1 MLHLHWCDE
10 QFYLWGE
17 QAFNPGALT
26 DANSPFDPGV
36 EALSKAWT
44 DALKEAVAAEGVVA
58 HLKLQLPTLDITSTR
73 LPLPSQSFLLPE
85 ELRDLAASARPH
97 MAPWS
102 VTALKLPWKSLFA
115 LLGQIDDRKVAEGLF
130 AAEDLIVFA
139 ELFRYAGA
147 LVARGRY
154 LPGLRVGDAPPA
166 PSFEAIW
173 SPCIDSEEDARIRAF
188 ADRLPPSAFSES
200 HLSTPATPPAAV
212 LETILLDWVD
222 RLVRASVVTT
232 LSLAHALRGRC
243 YSAHD
248 AWFAALRGESRAIR
262 WKEAR
267 ELSQLAEQIR
277 AWRFPVEGARQ
288 CATRPCFTLHT
299 PSTAEA
305 CWLLEIGVDAGSGFR
320 NPGFSP
326 EASPEPRPVRRFI
339 RSSLGEGGNLG
350 VGGTLNPPLPEATLL
365 ALGQA
370 AMLFPPLGKAEF
382 TDGLHAAALTTVEAY
397 LFLTAEHAL
406 LRSAGY
412 DVTLPQDW
420 NPGAERGFALSVDVT
435 PHPGEK
441 GAPDLSGADAPAS
454 PEEYAPEARVNIRH
468 TVTFNGAPVSQEE
481 LTSLLDSEAPLV
493 NFRGAWMVVD
503 LKQIQQAIR
512 IGKHDALDEVPAV
525 QAVQLA
531 LGAQAK
537 RHGLPIA
544 EVHGHGWVET
554 LFNRLS
560 GDEHRFGVLPPPEGF
575 CGELRPYQQRGFSWL
590 VYLRSC
596 GFGGCL
602 ADDMG
607 LGKTIQALAFLV
619 HEKERGEK
627 RPALV
632 AGPMSVLGNW
642 LREAQRFTPG
652 LRCHIHHGASRWHGE
667 SFAREMT
674 QFDVIFTSYHLL
686 YRDYADLRQV
696 AWSGILLDEAQNI
709 KNPETRQSQAAR
721 GLKADYRVALTGTP
735 MENHVGDLWSVMD
748 FLNPDMLGK
757 RTAFREAFFRPIQ
770 TGSDPGARIRLKRM
784 TAPFILRRLKTDKH
798 IITDLPEKIE
808 AKVYCP
814 MTREQVRLYQD
825 EMNAFHHELGAAE
838 GIGRRGLILATLTRL
853 KQICNHPEQYLGA
866 QRKAELDELDDVMR
880 PMTKGRKDRRALE
893 RIPSSDEELT
903 RFAAASGKL
912 TRLTEQL
919 EEVFANN
926 ECALIFTQYATMGH
940 LLVKHLCEVFG
951 RDMPYL
957 HGGVSRAQREQ
968 LVNDF
973 QATRV
978 PQAFVLSLKAGGLG
992 LNLTR
997 ATHVFHYDRWWN
1009 PAVENQAT
1017 DRAFRIG
1024 QTQRVLV
1031 HKFICNGTL
1040 EDRIDAM
1047 IESKSA
1053 LAMEI
1058 IGHGENALTELS
1070 DEMLGSL
1077 LKLEADAAE

>member
-1 MLHLHWCDE
+1 MLMLHLHWCAE

-17 QAFNPGALT
+17 QAFHPVTSPNSA
-26 DANSPFDPGV
+26 SPFDPGV
-36 EALSKAWT
+36 AALRMAWKEALQ
-44 DALKEAVAAEGVVA
+44 EAVVPECDVTR
-58 HLKLQLPTLDITSTR
+58 LELQLPTFVPRPSVSC
-73 LPLPSQSFLLPE
+73 LPLPSQTFLLPE
-85 ELRDLAASARPH
+85 ELHDVAASAKIH
-97 MAPWS
+97 LAPWG
-102 VTALKLPWKSLFA
+102 VTALKLPWKSLFS
-115 LLGQIDDRKVAEGLF
+115 LLGKIEEHKLAEGLF
-130 AAEDLIVFA
+130 AAEDLVVFA

-154 LPGLRVGDAPPA
+154 LPGLRVCEELAPPSYHA
-166 PSFEAIW
+166 VW
-173 SPCIDSEEDARIRAF
+173 SPCIDREEDVRIRAI
-188 ADRLPPSAFSES
+188 AVRLPPAAFTGVA
-200 HLSTPATPPAAV
+200 LSTAETPSIPVIEA
-212 LETILLDWVD
+212 ILTEWVD
-222 RLVRASVVTT
+222 RLVRVSVVTT
-232 LSLAHALRGRC
+232 LSLAHAIRGRF

-248 AWFAALRGESRAIR
+248 AWFAALRGDSRAIR
-262 WKEAR
+262 WDNEN
-267 ELSQLAEQIR
+267 ELRVLADHIR
-277 AWRFPVEGARQ
+277 AWRHPVEGACHRDV
-288 CATRPCFTLHT
+288 RPVFTLHT
-299 PSTAEA
+299 PTAAEPN
-305 CWLLEIGVDAGSGFR
+305 WLLEIGVASDLGPPTSDLR
-320 NPGFSP
+320 PQIS
-326 EASPEPRPVRRFI
+326 EA
-339 RSSLGEGGNLG
+339 
-350 VGGTLNPPLPEATLL
+350 ALL

-370 AMLFPPLGKAEF
+370 AMLFPPLGKAEWSE
-382 TDGLHAAALTTVEAY
+382 GLHASALSTVEAY
-397 LFLTAEHAL
+397 LFLTSAHAL
-406 LRSAGY
+406 LCSAGY
-412 DVTLPQDW
+412 DVVLPPAW
-420 NPGAERGFALSVDVT
+420 KPGADSGFALSVDVA
-435 PHPGEK
+435 PHRGEK
-441 GAPDLSGADAPAS
+441 DVPIQAHVEATLAPDGYAPA
-454 PEEYAPEARVNIRH
+454 ARVDIRH
-468 TVTFNGAPVSQEE
+468 TVTFNGEAVSQEE
-481 LTSLLDSEAPLV
+481 LAHLLEAEAPLV
-493 NFRGAWMVVD
+493 CFRGSWMVVD
-503 LKQIQQAIR
+503 TKQIQQAMR
-512 IGKHDALDEVPAV
+512 LGKQDARDEELVV

-531 LGAQAK
+531 LGTQTK

-544 EVHGHGWVET
+544 EVRGHGWVET

-560 GDEHRFGVLPPPEGF
+560 GDEHRFGVLDPPQGF

-607 LGKTIQALAFLV
+607 LGKTIQALAFLIN
-619 HEKERGEK
+619 EKERGEK

-642 LREAQRFTPG
+642 MREAQRFTPG
-652 LRCHIHHGASRWHGE
+652 LRCHVHHGASRWHGK
-667 SFAREMT
+667 SLIREMA
-674 QFDVIFTSYHLL
+674 QFDVVFTSYHLI

-721 GLKADYRVALTGTP
+721 GLKADYRIALTGTP

-798 IITDLPEKIE
+798 IISDLPEKIE

-814 MTREQVRLYQD
+814 MTKEQVRLYQD
-825 EMNAFHHELGAAE
+825 ELSSFHRSLEDAE

-853 KQICNHPEQYLGA
+853 KQICNHPEHYLGG
-866 QRKAELDELDDVMR
+866 QKRAELNEAGDFPR
-880 PMTKGRKDRRALE
+880 ITTKGRKNARTKEPTIPNEEAL
-893 RIPSSDEELT
+893 RK
-903 RFAAASGKL
+903 FAAASGKF

-926 ECALIFTQYATMGH
+926 ECALIFTQYAEMGH
-940 LLVKHLCEVFG
+940 LLVKHLCERFG

-957 HGGVSRAQREQ
+957 HGGVSRAMREQ
-968 LVNDF
+968 MVETF
-973 QATRV
+973 QATQV

-1053 LAMEI
+1053 LATEI
-1058 IGHGENALTELS
+1058 IGHGEHALTELS

-1077 LKLEADAAE
+1077 LKLEADEAE

>member
-1 MLHLHWCDE
+1 MLMLHLHWCDE

-17 QAFNPGALT
+17 QAFRPVALPNS
-26 DANSPFDPGV
+26 ASPFDPGLAALRMAWK
-36 EALSKAWT
+36 EALQ
-44 DALKEAVAAEGVVA
+44 EAVGPEGEA
-58 HLKLQLPTLDITSTR
+58 THLELQLPTFASPVSR

-85 ELRDLAASARPH
+85 EFHDSAASASLQL
-97 MAPWS
+97 APWKVS
-102 VTALKLPWKSLFA
+102 ALKLSWKSLFA
-115 LLGQIDDRKVAEGLF
+115 LLGKIEERKLAEGLF
-130 AAEDLIVFA
+130 AAEDLVAFA

-154 LPGLRVGDAPPA
+154 LPGLRIGE
-166 PSFEAIW
+166 SGFLAIW
-173 SPCIDSEEDARIRAF
+173 SPCIDSEEDTRIRVLAE
-188 ADRLPPSAFSES
+188 RLPPAAFSGS
-200 HLSTPATPPAAV
+200 DPSTAEAPSVGVIEA
-212 LETILLDWVD
+212 ILADWVD

-232 LSLAHALRGRC
+232 LSLAHAARGRC

-248 AWFAALRGESRAIR
+248 AWFAALRGESRLIR
-262 WKEAR
+262 WKEEG
-267 ELSQLAEQIR
+267 ELRTLTSQIH
-277 AWRFPVEGARQ
+277 AWRHPVEGARHRDV
-288 CATRPCFTLHT
+288 RPNFMLHT
-299 PSTAEA
+299 PSSTEA
-305 CWLLEIGVDAGSGFR
+305 NWLLEIGVDARAKSKPHDPKSKIP
-320 NPGFSP
+320 NLKSP
-326 EASPEPRPVRRFI
+326 I
-339 RSSLGEGGNLG
+339 
-350 VGGTLNPPLPEATLL
+350 PEATLL

-382 TDGLHAAALTTVEAY
+382 IDGLHAAALSTVEAY
-397 LFLTAEHAL
+397 VLLTSAHAL

-412 DVTLPQDW
+412 DVTLPSDW
-420 NPGAERGFALSVDVT
+420 NSGGDKGFALSVDVA

-441 GAPDLSGADAPAS
+441 GVSAS
-454 PEEYAPEARVNIRH
+454 PEEYSPAARVDIRH
-468 TVTFNGAPVSQEE
+468 TVTFNGDPVSQDE
-481 LTSLLDSEAPLV
+481 LEHLLQAEAPLV
-493 NFRGAWMVVD
+493 CFRGSWMVVD
-503 LKQIQQAIR
+503 MKQIQQAMR
-512 IGKHDALDEVPAV
+512 LGKYDAKDESSAV
-525 QAVQLA
+525 QAVQLV
-531 LGAQAK
+531 LGSQAK
-537 RHGLPIA
+537 HHGLPIA
-544 EVHGHGWVET
+544 EVRGHGWVET

-560 GDEHRFGVLPPPEGF
+560 GDEHRFGVLEPPQGF

-607 LGKTIQALAFLV
+607 LGKTIQALAFLM
-619 HEKERGEK
+619 HEKENGEK
-627 RPALV
+627 HPALI

-642 LREAQRFTPG
+642 MREAKRFTPG
-652 LRCHIHHGASRWHGE
+652 LRCHVHHGSARWHGE
-667 SFAREMT
+667 SFAREMA
-674 QFDVIFTSYHLL
+674 QFDVVFTSYHLL

-721 GLKADYRVALTGTP
+721 GLKADYRIALTGTP

-757 RTAFREAFFRPIQ
+757 RTAFRDAFFRPIQ

-798 IITDLPEKIE
+798 IISDLPEKIE
-808 AKVYCP
+808 AKVYCS
-814 MTREQVRLYQD
+814 MTKEQVRLYQD
-825 EMNAFHHELGAAE
+825 ELSSFHRELGDAE

-853 KQICNHPEQYLGA
+853 KQICNHPEQYL
-866 QRKAELDELDDVMR
+866 KSE
-880 PMTKGRKDRRALE
+880 
-893 RIPSSDEELT
+893 PSSAKGARHKVPRASVLAPNLFIE
-903 RFAAASGKL
+903 RSGKF
-912 TRLTEQL
+912 TRLAEQL

-926 ECALIFTQYATMGH
+926 ECALIFTQYAEMGH
-940 LLVKHLCEVFG
+940 LLVRYLCETFG

-957 HGGVSRAQREQ
+957 HGGVPRAMREQ
-968 LVNDF
+968 MVESF

-1053 LAMEI
+1053 LATEI
-1058 IGHGENALTELS
+1058 IGHGEHALTELS

-1077 LKLEADAAE
+1077 LKLQTDELEGSD

>member
-17 QAFNPGALT
+17 QAFHPVALPEAT
-26 DANSPFDPGV
+26 SPFDPGV
-36 EALSKAWT
+36 EALRKAWAT
-44 DALKEAVAAEGVVA
+44 ALKEAVAADGASA
-58 HLKLQLPTLDITSTR
+58 HLKLQLPTLDLKSAR
-73 LPLPSQSFLLPE
+73 LPLPSQTFLLPE
-85 ELRDLAASARPH
+85 ELRDLAASAQPQK
-97 MAPWS
+97 ATWS

-130 AAEDLIVFA
+130 AAEDLMVFA

-154 LPGLRVGDAPPA
+154 LPGLRVSEAPPA

-188 ADRLPPSAFSES
+188 ADRLPPSAFAES
-200 HLSTPATPPAAV
+200 QLSTPVTPPAAV
-212 LETILLDWVD
+212 VETILLDWVD

-267 ELSQLAEQIR
+267 ELRQLAEQIR

-288 CATRPCFTLHT
+288 REVRPRFTLHT

-305 CWLLEIGVDAGSGFR
+305 CWLLEIGVDA
-320 NPGFSP
+320 PKK
-326 EASPEPRPVRRFI
+326 
-339 RSSLGEGGNLG
+339 
-350 VGGTLNPPLPEATLL
+350 TLIPEATLL

-382 TDGLHAAALTTVEAY
+382 IDGMHAAALTTVEAY

-412 DVTLPQDW
+412 DVTLPQEW

-435 PHPGEK
+435 PHPGES
-441 GAPDLSGADAPAS
+441 GAPDLSCVEAPAS
-454 PEEYAPEARVNIRH
+454 PDEYAPAARVDIRH
-468 TVTFNGAPVSQEE
+468 TVMFNGAPVSQEE
-481 LTSLLDSEAPLV
+481 LTSLLDAEAPLV

-503 LKQIQQAIR
+503 LKQIQQALR
-512 IGKHDALDEVPAV
+512 LGKHDALDEAPAV

-642 LREAQRFTPG
+642 MREAQRFTPG
-652 LRCHIHHGASRWHGE
+652 LRCHIHHGASRWHGD
-667 SFAREMT
+667 SFVREMT
-674 QFDVIFTSYHLL
+674 GFDVVFTSYHLL

-721 GLKADYRVALTGTP
+721 GLKADYRMALTGTP

-757 RTAFREAFFRPIQ
+757 RTAFRDAFFRPIQ

-825 EMNAFHHELGAAE
+825 ELNAFHRELGEAE

-866 QRKAELDELDDVMR
+866 Q
-880 PMTKGRKDRRALE
+880 TGN
-893 RIPSSDEELT
+893 
-903 RFAAASGKL
+903 FATASGKL

-940 LLVKHLCEVFG
+940 LLVRHLCEVFG

-957 HGGVSRAQREQ
+957 HGGVPRAQREQ

-1077 LKLEADAAE
+1077 LKLEDEEGAVSSEQ

>member
-17 QAFNPGALT
+17 QAFHPVALT

-36 EALSKAWT
+36 EALCKAWT
-44 DALKEAVAAEGVVA
+44 EALKEAVAADGAIA
-58 HLKLQLPTLDITSTR
+58 HLKLQLPTLDNTSGR

-85 ELRDLAASARPH
+85 ELRDLAAAARPQ
-97 MAPWS
+97 MTSWS

-130 AAEDLIVFA
+130 AAEDLMVFA

-154 LPGLRVGDAPPA
+154 LPGLRVSEAPSA

-173 SPCIDSEEDARIRAF
+173 SPCIDSEEDARLRAF
-188 ADRLPPSAFSES
+188 ADRLPPSAFSAS
-200 HLSTPATPPAAV
+200 HLSQPVTPPAAV
-212 LETILLDWVD
+212 VETILLDWVD

-248 AWFAALRGESRAIR
+248 AWFAALRGESRVIR

-267 ELSQLAEQIR
+267 ELRQLAEQIR
-277 AWRFPVEGARQ
+277 AWRFPVEGARHREV
-288 CATRPCFTLHT
+288 RPCFTLHT
-299 PSTAEA
+299 PTTAEA
-305 CWLLEIGVDAGSGFR
+305 CWLLEIGVDVPR
-320 NPGFSP
+320 NPCQKQESGFSP
-326 EASPEPRPVRRFI
+326 EASPEPR
-339 RSSLGEGGNLG
+339 
-350 VGGTLNPPLPEATLL
+350 TLNAPLPEATLL

-382 TDGLHAAALTTVEAY
+382 IDGLHAAALTTVEAY

-435 PHPGEK
+435 PHPGES
-441 GAPDLSGADAPAS
+441 GAPDLSGAEAPAS
-454 PEEYAPEARVNIRH
+454 PGEYAPSARVDIRH

-512 IGKHDALDEVPAV
+512 IGKHDALDEAPAV

-642 LREAQRFTPG
+642 MREAQRFTPG
-652 LRCHIHHGASRWHGE
+652 LRCHIHHGASRWHGD
-667 SFAREMT
+667 SFVREMT
-674 QFDVIFTSYHLL
+674 QFDVVFTSYHLL

-721 GLKADYRVALTGTP
+721 GLKADYRMALTGTP

-757 RTAFREAFFRPIQ
+757 RAAFRDAFFRPIQ

-784 TAPFILRRLKTDKH
+784 TAPVILRRLKTDKH

-825 EMNAFHHELGAAE
+825 ELNAFHRELGEAE

-866 QRKAELDELDDVMR
+866 KRKAELDELDAVTR
-880 PMTKGRKDRRALE
+880 PTTKGRKDRRTAE
-893 RIPSSDEELT
+893 RMPSSDEELL

-957 HGGVSRAQREQ
+957 HGGVPRAQREQ

-1077 LKLEADAAE
+1077 LKLEDEGLEGSD

>member
-17 QAFNPGALT
+17 QAFSPVTPPDSA
-26 DANSPFDPGV
+26 SPFDPGLAV
-36 EALSKAWT
+36 LRAAFEEALHERVGPEG
-44 DALKEAVAAEGVVA
+44 EAA
-58 HLKLQLPTLDITSTR
+58 HLELQLPTVVSRPTAASFFSF
-73 LPLPSQSFLLPE
+73 PLPSQSFLWPE
-85 ELRDLAASARPH
+85 ELRDSAASAPCH
-97 MAPWS
+97 LSPWC
-102 VTALKLPWKSLFA
+102 VTALKLSWKSLFA
-115 LLGQIDDRKVAEGLF
+115 ILGKIEDRKLAAGLF
-130 AAEDLIVFA
+130 AAEDFVVYS

-154 LPGLRVGDAPPA
+154 LPGLRVCETSCQAV
-166 PSFEAIW
+166 W
-173 SPCIDSEEDARIRAF
+173 SPCIDSEEDARIRLF
-188 ADRLPPSAFSES
+188 AARLPAAAFS
-200 HLSTPATPPAAV
+200 LSASSPMEQSPVAV
-212 LETILLDWVD
+212 VEAILTEWVD

-232 LSLAHALRGRC
+232 LSLAHAVRGRC

-248 AWFAALRGESRAIR
+248 AWFAALRGEARAIR
-262 WKEAR
+262 WKDEG
-267 ELSQLAEQIR
+267 ELHTLADQIR
-277 AWRFPVEGARQ
+277 AWRHPVEGARY
-288 CATRPCFTLHT
+288 REHPPHFTLRA
-299 PSTAEA
+299 PSTSEVN
-305 CWLLEIGVDAGSGFR
+305 WRLEIGVA
-320 NPGFSP
+320 P
-326 EASPEPRPVRRFI
+326 EHRPVRR
-339 RSSLGEGGNLG
+339 SLG
-350 VGGTLNPPLPEATLL
+350 VGETLNPQIPEATLL

-370 AMLFPPLGKAEF
+370 AMLFPPLGQAQKVEGFHRA
-382 TDGLHAAALTTVEAY
+382 TLSMVEAY
-397 LFLTAEHAL
+397 IFLTSAHAL

-412 DVTLPQDW
+412 DVTLPPEW
-420 NPGAERGFALSVDVT
+420 KPGADSGFALSVDIA
-435 PHPGEK
+435 PHRGKK
-441 GAPDLSGADAPAS
+441 GALTQVQGENPLALD
-454 PEEYAPEARVNIRH
+454 EYAPDACVDIRH
-468 TVTFNGAPVSQEE
+468 AVTFNGEPVSQAEME
-481 LTSLLDSEAPLV
+481 DLLNAESPLV
-493 NFRGAWMVVD
+493 CFRGAWMVVD
-503 LKQIQQAIR
+503 NKQIQQALR
-512 IGKHDALDEVPAV
+512 LSKQESLDEVTAV

-531 LGAQAK
+531 LGSQAK

-544 EVHGHGWVET
+544 EVRGHGWVET

-560 GDEHRFGVLPPPEGF
+560 GDEHRFGVLESPQGF
-575 CGELRPYQQRGFSWL
+575 CGELRPYQQRGYSWL

-607 LGKTIQALAFLV
+607 LGKTIQALAFLM

-632 AGPMSVLGNW
+632 TGPMSVLGNW
-642 LREAQRFTPG
+642 MREAQRFTPG
-652 LRCHIHHGASRWHGE
+652 LRCHVHHGAGRWHGE
-667 SFAREMT
+667 SLIRELA
-674 QFDVIFTSYHLL
+674 QFDVVFTSYHLI

-709 KNPETRQSQAAR
+709 KNPETRQSKAAR
-721 GLKADYRVALTGTP
+721 GLQADYRIALTGTP

-757 RTAFREAFFRPIQ
+757 RSVFREAFFRPIQ

-798 IITDLPEKIE
+798 IISDLPEKIE
-808 AKVYCP
+808 TKVYCP

-825 EMNAFHHELGAAE
+825 ELSSFHRELGDAE

-853 KQICNHPEQYLGA
+853 KQICNHPEHYLGGQA
-866 QRKAELDELDDVMR
+866 RALRLEGDFGAPPAETAKRGRAKASKGGVHSAVAEL
-880 PMTKGRKDRRALE
+880 
-893 RIPSSDEELT
+893 SSRNDPT
-903 RFAAASGKL
+903 RFAAASGKF
-912 TRLTEQL
+912 TRLAEQL

-926 ECALIFTQYATMGH
+926 ECALIFTQYAEMGH
-940 LLVKHLCEVFG
+940 LLVKHLCEMFG

-957 HGGVSRAQREQ
+957 HGGVPRAMRDQM
-968 LVNDF
+968 VAAF
-973 QATRV
+973 QETQV

-1024 QTQRVLV
+1024 QTRRVLV

-1053 LAMEI
+1053 LATEI
-1058 IGHGENALTELS
+1058 IGHGEHALTELS

-1077 LKLEADAAE
+1077 LKLEADELEG

>member
-17 QAFNPGALT
+17 QTFSPVPPPDSA
-26 DANSPFDPGV
+26 SPFDPGV
-36 EALSKAWT
+36 AALRMAWKEALQ
-44 DALKEAVAAEGVVA
+44 EAVVPEGEA
-58 HLKLQLPTLDITSTR
+58 TRLELQLPTFVSRSPAAR

-85 ELRDLAASARPH
+85 ELHDVVTSAKIH
-97 MAPWS
+97 LAPWG

-115 LLGQIDDRKVAEGLF
+115 LLGKIEEHKLAEGLF
-130 AAEDLIVFA
+130 AAEDLVVFA

-154 LPGLRVGDAPPA
+154 LPDLRVCEELTS
-166 PSFEAIW
+166 PSYHAVW
-173 SPCIDSEEDARIRAF
+173 SPCIDREEDARIRVF
-188 ADRLPPSAFSES
+188 ATRLPPAAF
-200 HLSTPATPPAAV
+200 TRAV
-212 LETILLDWVD
+212 SLTGEKVSIPVIEAILTEWVD

-232 LSLAHALRGRC
+232 LSLAHAVRGRF

-248 AWFAALRGESRAIR
+248 AWFAALRGDSRAVR
-262 WKEAR
+262 WQDED
-267 ELSQLAEQIR
+267 ELRVLADLIR
-277 AWRFPVEGARQ
+277 AWRHPVEGARHREV
-288 CATRPCFTLHT
+288 RPIFTLHS
-299 PSTAEA
+299 PATAEA
-305 CWLLEIGVDAGSGFR
+305 CWLLEIGVDASR
-320 NPGFSP
+320 KSEIPDPKSKIP
-326 EASPEPRPVRRFI
+326 
-339 RSSLGEGGNLG
+339 NLKSHI
-350 VGGTLNPPLPEATLL
+350 TESALL

-370 AMLFPPLGKAEF
+370 AMLFPPLGKAEWSE
-382 TDGLHAAALTTVEAY
+382 GLHVSALSTVEAY
-397 LFLTAEHAL
+397 LFLTSAHAL
-406 LRSAGY
+406 LCSAGY
-412 DVTLPQDW
+412 DVVLPPTW
-420 NPGAERGFALSVDVT
+420 KPGADSGFALSVDVA
-435 PHPGEK
+435 PHRGEK
-441 GAPDLSGADAPAS
+441 GGANALRVEETLASNGYAPA
-454 PEEYAPEARVNIRH
+454 ARVDIRH
-468 TVTFNGAPVSQEE
+468 TVTFNGEPVSQEE
-481 LTSLLDSEAPLV
+481 LAHLLEAEAPLV
-493 NFRGAWMVVD
+493 CFRGSWMVVD
-503 LKQIQQAIR
+503 TKQIQQAMR
-512 IGKHDALDEVPAV
+512 LGKQNARDEELAV

-531 LGAQAK
+531 LGTQTK

-544 EVHGHGWVET
+544 EVRGHGWVET

-560 GDEHRFGVLPPPEGF
+560 GDEQRFGVLAPPQGF

-607 LGKTIQALAFLV
+607 LGKTIQALAFLI

-642 LREAQRFTPG
+642 MREAQRFTPG
-652 LRCHIHHGASRWHGE
+652 LRCHVHHGSNRWHGK
-667 SFAREMT
+667 SLIRELA
-674 QFDVIFTSYHLL
+674 QFDVVFTSYHLI

-721 GLKADYRVALTGTP
+721 GLTADYRIALTGTP

-798 IITDLPEKIE
+798 IISDLPEKIE

-814 MTREQVRLYQD
+814 MTKEQVRLYQD
-825 EMNAFHHELGAAE
+825 ELSSFHRSLEDAE

-853 KQICNHPEQYLGA
+853 KQICNHPEHYLGGQA
-866 QRKAELDELDDVMR
+866 RSLRLGGDISAPPLGSVKRGRAKVSKGGALISPPSHNEDALRKF
-880 PMTKGRKDRRALE
+880 
-893 RIPSSDEELT
+893 S
-903 RFAAASGKL
+903 AASGKF
-912 TRLTEQL
+912 TRLAEQL

-926 ECALIFTQYATMGH
+926 ECALIFTQYAEMGH
-940 LLVKHLCEVFG
+940 LLVRHLCEIFG

-957 HGGVSRAQREQ
+957 HGGVPRAMREQ
-968 LVNDF
+968 MVEAF

-1047 IESKSA
+1047 IESKSE
-1053 LAMEI
+1053 LATEI
-1058 IGHGENALTELS
+1058 IGHGEHALTELS

-1077 LKLEADAAE
+1077 LKLESDEESVSSDQ

>member
-1 MLHLHWCDE
+1 MLMLHLHWCDE

-17 QAFNPGALT
+17 QAFRPVALS
-26 DANSPFDPGV
+26 DSASPFDPGV
-36 EALSKAWT
+36 AALRIAWREV
-44 DALKEAVAAEGVVA
+44 LKEADVSECEATRME
-58 HLKLQLPTLDITSTR
+58 LQLPTFVPRPSASR

-85 ELRDLAASARPH
+85 ELHDVAASAKIH
-97 MAPWS
+97 LAPWC
-102 VTALKLPWKSLFA
+102 VTALKLPWKSLFS
-115 LLGQIDDRKVAEGLF
+115 LLGKIEEHKLAEGLF
-130 AAEDLIVFA
+130 AAEDLVVFA

-154 LPGLRVGDAPPA
+154 LPGLRICEACTPPSYHA
-166 PSFEAIW
+166 VW
-173 SPCIDSEEDARIRAF
+173 SPCIDRAEDVRIRSVA
-188 ADRLPPSAFSES
+188 ARLPPAAFTGPAS
-200 HLSTPATPPAAV
+200 STA
-212 LETILLDWVD
+212 ETSSIPVIEAILAEWVD

-232 LSLAHALRGRC
+232 LSLAHAVRGRF

-248 AWFAALRGESRAIR
+248 AWFAALRGDSRTIR
-262 WKEAR
+262 WKNEN
-267 ELSQLAEQIR
+267 ELRALADHIC
-277 AWRFPVEGARQ
+277 AWRHPVEGACHRDI
-288 CATRPCFTLHT
+288 RPIFTLHA
-299 PSTAEA
+299 PSITEA
-305 CWLLEIGVDAGSGFR
+305 NWLLEIGVDAPKNPCKHQGSGVR
-320 NPGFSP
+320 NSGFKP
-326 EASPEPRPVRRFI
+326 EAPPEPR
-339 RSSLGEGGNLG
+339 
-350 VGGTLNPPLPEATLL
+350 TLNPPLPEATLL

-370 AMLFPPLGKAEF
+370 AMLFPPLGKAEWIE
-382 TDGLHAAALTTVEAY
+382 GLHASALNTVEAY
-397 LFLTAEHAL
+397 LFLTSAHAL
-406 LRSAGY
+406 LGSAGY
-412 DVTLPQDW
+412 DVVLPPAW
-420 NPGAERGFALSVDVT
+420 KPGADSGFALSVDVA
-435 PHPGEK
+435 PHCGVK
-441 GAPDLSGADAPAS
+441 GASSRLHVEKTLAPDGYAPA
-454 PEEYAPEARVNIRH
+454 ARVDIRH
-468 TVTFNGAPVSQEE
+468 TVTFNGDPVSQEE
-481 LTSLLDSEAPLV
+481 LAHLLEAEAPLV
-493 NFRGAWMVVD
+493 CFRGSWMVVD
-503 LKQIQQAIR
+503 TKQIQQAMR
-512 IGKHDALDEVPAV
+512 IGKQDAKDEELAV
-525 QAVQLA
+525 QAVQLV
-531 LGAQAK
+531 LGTQSK

-544 EVHGHGWVET
+544 EVRGHGWVET

-560 GDEHRFGVLPPPEGF
+560 GDESRFGVLDPPQGF

-607 LGKTIQALAFLV
+607 LGKTIQALAFLI

-642 LREAQRFTPG
+642 MREAQRFTPG
-652 LRCHIHHGASRWHGE
+652 LRCHVHHGASRWHGE
-667 SFAREMT
+667 SLIREMA
-674 QFDVIFTSYHLL
+674 QFDVVFTSYHLI

-721 GLKADYRVALTGTP
+721 GLKADYRIALTGTP

-757 RTAFREAFFRPIQ
+757 RTAFRETFFRPIQ
-770 TGSDPGARIRLKRM
+770 TGSDPGARVRLKRM

-798 IITDLPEKIE
+798 IISDLPEKIE

-814 MTREQVRLYQD
+814 MTQDQVRLYQD
-825 EMNAFHHELGAAE
+825 ELSSFHRELEDAE

-853 KQICNHPEQYLGA
+853 KQICNHPEHYLGG
-866 QRKAELDELDDVMR
+866 KA
-880 PMTKGRKDRRALE
+880 RALRLE
-893 RIPSSDEELT
+893 GDISATPSESVKRGRAKASKGGAQISPPSRNDVT
-903 RFAAASGKL
+903 KFAAASGKF
-912 TRLTEQL
+912 TRLAEQL

-926 ECALIFTQYATMGH
+926 ECALIFTQYAEMGH
-940 LLVKHLCEVFG
+940 LLVKHLCELFG

-957 HGGVSRAQREQ
+957 HGGVPRAMREQ
-968 LVNDF
+968 MVEAF

-1053 LAMEI
+1053 LATEI
-1058 IGHGENALTELS
+1058 IGHGEHALTELS

-1077 LKLEADAAE
+1077 LKLEADEAD

>member
-17 QAFNPGALT
+17 QAFHPVALT

-36 EALSKAWT
+36 EDLRKAWT
-44 DALKEAVAAEGVVA
+44 EALKEAVAADGVVA
-58 HLKLQLPTLDITSTR
+58 HLKLQLPTIDVKSAR
-73 LPLPSQSFLLPE
+73 LPLPSQTFLLPE
-85 ELRDLAASARPH
+85 ELRDLAASSQPQK
-97 MAPWS
+97 APWS

-130 AAEDLIVFA
+130 AAEDLMVFA

-154 LPGLRVGDAPPA
+154 LPGLRVGEAPPA

-188 ADRLPPSAFSES
+188 ADRLPPSAFAES
-200 HLSTPATPPAAV
+200 LLSKPVTPPAAV
-212 LETILLDWVD
+212 VETILLDWVD

-267 ELSQLAEQIR
+267 ELRQLAEQIR

-288 CATRPCFTLHT
+288 REVRPRFTLRT
-299 PSTAEA
+299 PATAEA
-305 CWLLEIGVDAGSGFR
+305 CWLLEIDVDA
-320 NPGFSP
+320 PQK
-326 EASPEPRPVRRFI
+326 
-339 RSSLGEGGNLG
+339 
-350 VGGTLNPPLPEATLL
+350 TLIPEATLL

-382 TDGLHAAALTTVEAY
+382 IDGMHAAALTTVEAY

-435 PHPGEK
+435 PHPGES
-441 GAPDLSGADAPAS
+441 GAPDLSGAEAPAS
-454 PEEYAPEARVNIRH
+454 PDEYAPAARVDIRH

-512 IGKHDALDEVPAV
+512 IGKHDALDEAPAV

-642 LREAQRFTPG
+642 MREAQRFTPG
-652 LRCHIHHGASRWHGE
+652 LRCHIHHGASRWHGD
-667 SFAREMT
+667 SFVREMT

-721 GLKADYRVALTGTP
+721 GLKADYRMALTGTP

-757 RTAFREAFFRPIQ
+757 RTAFRDAFFRPIQ

-825 EMNAFHHELGAAE
+825 ELNAFHRELGEAE

-866 QRKAELDELDDVMR
+866 QARSFQLDGDSCAPPFEPAKRGRSKASKGGAQVSLPSRSE
-880 PMTKGRKDRRALE
+880 TKSFG
-893 RIPSSDEELT
+893 
-903 RFAAASGKL
+903 AASGKL

-957 HGGVSRAQREQ
+957 HGGVPRAQREQ

-1077 LKLEADAAE
+1077 LKLEDEEGAVSSEQ